1 MAKINLVFPF
11 WLHRTILNH
20 WWQWCHWC
28 LFTCLWFMLCVSHFS
43 LKASITYVIMG
54 LETPPMAA
62 MLLFKEQRW
71 ALQPIEQKKS
81 RVAPPL
87 WRCKTHN
94 GAAAQCRGTSFPLFL
109 CHPLQGVGEHE
120 ETAIPEE
127 YREVMWESSALLIGQ
142 ALAERLSVLV
152 V

>member
-1 MAKINLVFPF
+1 MFLSQHGKNKCIISILTAWNDEWTPLVSVY
-11 WLHRTILNH
+11 
-20 WWQWCHWC
+20 
-28 LFTCLWFMLCVSHFS
+28 MLVIHVMCQS
-43 LKASITYVIMG
+43 LLSKSQRHLCDNG
-54 LETPPMAA
+54 SWNPPMAA
-62 MLLFKEQRW
+62 MLPFKEQRW

-94 GAAAQCRGTSFPLFL
+94 GAAAQCWGTSFPLSL

-127 YREVMWESSALLIGQ
+127 YREVMWESSALLLGQ
-142 ALAERLSVLV
+142 ALAERPSVLV